1 MDTSEAISSHLKDF
15 ATFHIDLNKYVKLS
29 VAALNHLS
37 STSNNSK
44 ELSDLIAELIKGAGE
59 RWFPTNYVDP
69 HHEIEDLKFQLTE
82 SALMRVYSSFEVFL
96 DEISGSYSE
105 YKVKDPVKVDPA
117 SYGLT
122 SIKLFAAFGWSTAN
136 IKYLLPVYHFYNVA
150 RHCVVHQMGKANKE
164 LINLSISSDFL
175 DAIENWPTVNP
186 GNQLSPPPTVKDNQ
200 KIDLRPHH
208 AITYSDVCYR
218 LASEINRK
226 LIEMVG
232 YEYIVRF
239 VAIERILKKD
249 TLDYP
254 PCKDSYHYLRH
265 ILKEEY
271 RIKNVEFPLIKA
283 VLEKEGIRKKCYHKH
298 ASMLSMHNKALQQT
312 SP

>member
-1 MDTSEAISSHLKDF
+1 MDTSEATSSHLRDLSS
-15 ATFHIDLNKYVKLS
+15 FHIDLNKYVKLS

-37 STSNNSK
+37 DTSNDSK
-44 ELSDLIAELIKGAGE
+44 ELSDIIAELFKGAGE
-59 RWFPTNYVDP
+59 RWYPTYYVDP

-105 YKVKDPVKVDPA
+105 YKVKNPVEVEPT
-117 SYGLT
+117 SYGLIAT
-122 SIKLFAAFGWSTAN
+122 KLFAAFGWDIKN
-136 IKYLLPVYHFYNVA
+136 IEYLLPVYHFYNVA
-150 RHCVVHQMGKANKE
+150 RHCVVHQMGIANKE
-164 LINLSISSDFL
+164 LIELSTSSDFL
-175 DAIENWPTVNP
+175 DAIEGWPTVNP

-239 VAIERILKKD
+239 IAIERILKKE

-254 PCKDSYHYLRH
+254 PCKDSYHYLRY

-271 RIKNVEFPLIKA
+271 RIKDVEFPLIKE
-283 VLEKEGIRKKCYHKH
+283 VLEKEGIRQKCYQKH
-298 ASMLSMHNKALQQT
+298 ASMLARA
-312 SP
+312 

>member
-1 MDTSEAISSHLKDF
+1 MDISEATSSHLRDF
-15 ATFHIDLNKYVKLS
+15 SSFHIDLNKYVKLS

-37 STSNNSK
+37 NTSNDSK
-44 ELSDLIAELIKGAGE
+44 ALSDLIAELIKGAGE
-59 RWFPTNYVDP
+59 RWYPTNYVDP

-96 DEISGSYSE
+96 DEVSGSYSD
-105 YKVKDPVKVDPA
+105 YKVNDPVEVDPI
-117 SYGLT
+117 SYGAT
-122 SIKLFAAFGWSTAN
+122 ATKLFAAFGWDTKN
-136 IKYLLPVYHFYNVA
+136 IEYLLPVYHFYNVA

-164 LINLSISSDFL
+164 LIELSTSSDFL
-175 DAIENWPTVNP
+175 DAIERWPTVNP
-186 GNQLSPPPTVKDNQ
+186 GNQLSPPPAVKDNQ

-218 LASEINRK
+218 LASEINKK

-239 VAIERILKKD
+239 VAIERILKRD

-254 PCKDSYHYLRH
+254 PCKDSYHYLRY
-265 ILKEEY
+265 ILQEEY
-271 RIKNVEFPLIKA
+271 RIKNVEFPLIKE
-283 VLEKEGIRKKCYHKH
+283 VLEKEGIRQKCYQKH
-298 ASMLSMHNKALQQT
+298 ASMLARA
-312 SP
+312 

>member
-1 MDTSEAISSHLKDF
+1 MDTSEATSSHLRDF
-15 ATFHIDLNKYVKLS
+15 SSFHIDLNKYMKLS

-37 STSNNSK
+37 DASNDPK
-44 ELSDLIAELIKGAGE
+44 ELSDLIAELIKSAGE
-59 RWFPTNYVDP
+59 RWYPSNYVDP

-105 YKVKDPVKVDPA
+105 YKVKEPVKVDPA
-117 SYGLT
+117 SYGSAVT
-122 SIKLFAAFGWSTAN
+122 KLFSAFGWDTKS
-136 IKYLLPVYHFYNVA
+136 IEYLLPVYHFYNIA

-164 LINLSISSDFL
+164 LIELSTSRSFL
-175 DAIENWPTVNP
+175 DAIENWPTVIP
-186 GNQLSPPPTVKDNQ
+186 GNQLSPPPTVKGNQ

-218 LASEINRK
+218 LASKINRK

-239 VAIERILKKD
+239 IAIERILKKD
-249 TLDYP
+249 ILDYP

-271 RIKNVEFPLIKA
+271 NIKDVKFPLIKA
-283 VLEKEGIRKKCYHKH
+283 VLEKEGLREKCYHKH
-298 ASMLSMHNKALQQT
+298 ASMLSRGKQAL
-312 SP
+312 

>member
-239 VAIERILKKD
+239 VAIERILKK
-249 TLDYP
+249 TLLTI
-254 PCKDSYHYLRH
+254 HLVRTH
-265 ILKEEY
+265 I
-271 RIKNVEFPLIKA
+271 I
-283 VLEKEGIRKKCYHKH
+283 
-298 ASMLSMHNKALQQT
+298 T
-312 SP
+312 